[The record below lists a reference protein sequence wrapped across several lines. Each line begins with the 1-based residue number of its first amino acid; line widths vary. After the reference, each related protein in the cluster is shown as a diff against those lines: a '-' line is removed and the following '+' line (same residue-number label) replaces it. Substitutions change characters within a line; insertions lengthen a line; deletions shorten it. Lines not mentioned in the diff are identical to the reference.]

1 MAPSAA
7 AVRNRD
13 AAESEPVVNLAP
25 PAKRLRFASP
35 VDDRDASDDDDG
47 GEIPHH
53 PLRIKP
59 SGNALTASYNLR
71 DTSTGIFAMLPD
83 ELLMQILGL
92 LDAQSLVN
100 LGGTSKGMY
109 GFCRAEELWRPLVTE
124 YVFISLIFNFRSCHS
139 IHLLRTCI
147 KNRDVRRV
155 TNSNRGAQILCFCG
169 VS

>member
-13 AAESEPVVNLAP
+13 AAESEPDVNLAP
-25 PAKRLRFASP
+25 PTKRLRFASP
-35 VDDRDASDDDDG
+35 VDDRDASGDNHS
-47 GEIPHH
+47 GEIPPH

-59 SGNALTASYNLR
+59 SGNALTAAYNLR

-92 LDAQSLVN
+92 LDAENLVN
-100 LGGTSKGMY
+100 LGSTSKGMY

-124 YVFISLIFNFRSCHS
+124 YVFMSLILMF
-139 IHLLRTCI
+139 T
-147 KNRDVRRV
+147 RV
-155 TNSNRGAQILCFCG
+155 ILSTLP
-169 VS
+169 VPA